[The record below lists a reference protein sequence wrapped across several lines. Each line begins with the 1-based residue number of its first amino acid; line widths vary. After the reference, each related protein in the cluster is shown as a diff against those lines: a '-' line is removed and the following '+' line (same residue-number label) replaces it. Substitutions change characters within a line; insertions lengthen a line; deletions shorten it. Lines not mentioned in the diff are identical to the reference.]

1 MSISDRE
8 KYLSDNP
15 DLEVTFLTAPV
26 MGDSY
31 RMGMRKPDSGFN
43 EVLSKIIERTPSA
56 TGLNSHLSR
65 STKRSY

>member
-1 MSISDRE
+1 MSIADRTQ
-8 KYLSDNP
+8 YLLDNP
-15 DLEVTFLTAPV
+15 DLEITFLSAPA

-31 RMGMRKPDSGFN
+31 RMGMKKPDSGFN

-56 TGLNSHLSR
+56 TDLNRHLSR